1 VKGHAAQVEVAAD
14 TQTPARQRLASLR
27 GFLRT
32 EAGGAIV
39 LLLATVAALAWA
51 NSPWVAGYD
60 ALWGTELS
68 LIVGD
73 LVLSHDL
80 RGWVNDGLMTV
91 FFLLIGLEVRREFD
105 LGEFRQRRR
114 IAAPVL
120 AAIGGMLLPVII
132 FLAINPVGEAS
143 RGWAMVMATDT
154 AFAVGVLALV
164 GRHSP
169 FRLRTF
175 LLTLVIVDDIAAV
188 TIIAVAY
195 SSEVNLVA
203 IATAFGLL
211 ASMAILRSR
220 HVQRPEVYVL
230 LAIAIWLATSES
242 GVHPSIAGVT
252 MGLLTGAHPPRRA
265 ALEAATGDT
274 RAFRQRPSADLAS
287 AAARRISMSL
297 SPNERAQHAL
307 HPWSSFVVVPLFA
320 LANAGLPISAELL
333 RSAFASPLV
342 LGIVAGLVIGKSF
355 GIPIGAW
362 LATLPWL
369 GGARLSVG
377 WPSLIAASSVAGVGF
392 TMSLL
397 IAELSYVGPLLDQAK
412 LGVVTASILA
422 AGLAILLFYG
432 LARLPREWL
441 GRAEAQTSASLTDLI
456 EPVNAT
462 RDHVRG
468 PLDAP
473 VTLLEYGDYECP
485 HCGRVAPIIREL
497 LERSEG
503 RLRFVFRHL
512 PLTDVHPNA
521 ALAAEAAEAAGA
533 QKAFWP
539 MHDLLFERQD
549 GLSPSDLLR
558 YAAQL
563 DLDTGRFEEDL
574 RSGRFASRVA
584 HDVNSAG
591 ESGVTGTP
599 TIFIN
604 DVQYRGTHEVH
615 ALSKVVLEVNDL
627 MQGRARFARSE
638 PQ

>member
-1 VKGHAAQVEVAAD
+1 MKGHAAQVEGAAD

-265 ALEAATGDT
+265 ALEAATG
-274 RAFRQRPSADLAS
+274 
-287 AAARRISMSL
+287 
-297 SPNERAQHAL
+297 
-307 HPWSSFVVVPLFA
+307 
-320 LANAGLPISAELL
+320 
-333 RSAFASPLV
+333 
-342 LGIVAGLVIGKSF
+342 
-355 GIPIGAW
+355 
-362 LATLPWL
+362 
-369 GGARLSVG
+369 
-377 WPSLIAASSVAGVGF
+377 ASS
-392 TMSLL
+392 
-397 IAELSYVGPLLDQAK
+397 D
-412 LGVVTASILA
+412 
-422 AGLAILLFYG
+422 
-432 LARLPREWL
+432 R
-441 GRAEAQTSASLTDLI
+441 
-456 EPVNAT
+456 
-462 RDHVRG
+462 
-468 PLDAP
+468 
-473 VTLLEYGDYECP
+473 
-485 HCGRVAPIIREL
+485 
-497 LERSEG
+497 
-503 RLRFVFRHL
+503 
-512 PLTDVHPNA
+512 
-521 ALAAEAAEAAGA
+521 
-533 QKAFWP
+533 
-539 MHDLLFERQD
+539 
-549 GLSPSDLLR
+549 
-558 YAAQL
+558 
-563 DLDTGRFEEDL
+563 
-574 RSGRFASRVA
+574 
-584 HDVNSAG
+584 
-591 ESGVTGTP
+591 
-599 TIFIN
+599 
-604 DVQYRGTHEVH
+604 
-615 ALSKVVLEVNDL
+615 
-627 MQGRARFARSE
+627 
-638 PQ
+638 